1 MRFTLRRLTPD
12 DLPSVLALQA
22 GAYGALCESAVAMG
36 SRLEQGGN
44 WCLGAEDDHGRLGA
58 YLLAH
63 PWTGSAPPAWNQPL
77 AGLPALASRF
87 YLHDLALGAATRGQ
101 GLAGRLVQQALAGAR
116 RARCHEA
123 LLVAVQDSTG
133 FWSRQGFRVLTP
145 PPAVAAKLA
154 SYGDDAR
161 LMWQRL

>member
-22 GAYGALCESAVAMG
+22 GAYGALCESAAAMG
-36 SRLEQGGN
+36 SRLAHGGN

-63 PWTGSAPPAWNQPL
+63 PWHGSAPPAWNQPL
-77 AGLPALASRF
+77 SGLPALASRF

-123 LLVAVQDSTG
+123 LLVAVQDSAG